1 MWSLEDNPCLGGLHS
16 GVTVDQ
22 WSGPDGGP
30 VPFLR
35 QMTTKQD
42 VVNRAMTANPVD
54 TVTKLMTKGKELLSE
69 SDQPE
74 SNRSEMK
81 ELFFELSNKNWIFT
95 QMQAVPSRTH

>member
-1 MWSLEDNPCLGGLHS
+1 MPSAKAMSAIRSCSCLDRIMWSLEDNPCLGGLHS

-35 QMTTKQD
+35 QITTKQE

-54 TVTKLMTKGKELLSE
+54 TVTRLMTNGKELLSE
-69 SDQPE
+69 SDHPE
-74 SNRSEMK
+74 SNRSEIE
-81 ELFFELSNKNWIFT
+81 ELQF
-95 QMQAVPSRTH
+95 